1 MLGITEIQNET
12 QTNIPNFPRSDSE
25 VMCSNSYVCVGSVGS
40 NYFQGDLIM
49 QKVYDIALWLGF
61 SVVVG
66 GFMFWF
72 VDLLAQ

>member
-1 MLGITEIQNET
+1 
-12 QTNIPNFPRSDSE
+12 
-25 VMCSNSYVCVGSVGS
+25 
-40 NYFQGDLIM
+40 M
-49 QKVYDIALWLGF
+49 QKIYDIALWLGF